1 MYKPQALASK
11 AKQLSGKAHT
21 TLPSMFLQ
29 RKFIFMRRILTAQRE
44 ISVNNLLQFNE
55 LFSKFHHAN
64 VILNGYSLFII
75 FRANI
80 VNILLI
86 SDVYFPRV
94 NGVSTS
100 IKTFTEQ
107 LQKLGHTVHLIAP
120 DYGINTEDETLGEK
134 WITRVPARS
143 IYFDPEDKLM
153 KYADVLRLLPALMRK
168 KFDLVHIHTPFIAHF
183 AGLKIAKKLGVPVIE
198 TYHTFF
204 EDYLHHYLPWI
215 PTAMAKNM
223 ARLISKKQCNQL
235 DAIIAPSKPMLDVLR
250 SYGVTVSA
258 EVIATGL
265 QDSSFAEADA
275 NVFKQKYNIS
285 PQRPMLLY
293 VGRVAHEK
301 NIGFLLKMLKQ
312 LILQQ
317 PEALLVIT
325 GEGPAEQSLHQQVQS
340 LGIEKNVQ
348 FIGYLDRDTELN
360 ACYKAADIFVFA
372 SKSETQG
379 LVLLEA
385 MAQGTPVVA
394 IAELGTASILV
405 EGQGAHIATED
416 ETQFAQKVNEL
427 LINPMALSIL
437 GEVGKSYAQ
446 KNWSASVKADQ
457 MLNLYRTVQADYNLH
472 RYQQA
477 AKLAQFE

>member
-1 MYKPQALASK
+1 M
-11 AKQLSGKAHT
+11 
-21 TLPSMFLQ
+21 
-29 RKFIFMRRILTAQRE
+29 
-44 ISVNNLLQFNE
+44 
-55 LFSKFHHAN
+55 
-64 VILNGYSLFII
+64 
-75 FRANI
+75 
-80 VNILLI
+80 NILLI

-100 IKTFTEQ
+100 IRTFTEQ

-120 DYGINTEDETLGEK
+120 DYGQGITGLTDDEG
-134 WITRVPARS
+134 WITRVPARN

-153 KYADVLRLLPALMRK
+153 KYGEVLRLLPTLK
-168 KFDLVHIHTPFIAHF
+168 SKNFDLIHIHTPFIAHF
-183 AGLKIAKKLGVPVIE
+183 AGLKLAKKLGLPVLE

-215 PTAMAKNM
+215 PKFVAKSL
-223 ARLISKKQCNQL
+223 ARFISKKQCNQL

-250 SYGVTVSA
+250 SYGVSVPA

-265 QDSSFAEADA
+265 QASSFADADGNA
-275 NVFKQKYNIS
+275 FRQKYKIPLS
-285 PQRPMLLY
+285 KQMLLY

-301 NIGFLLKMLKQ
+301 NIGFLLKVVKQ
-312 LILQQ
+312 LSVQLSEI
-317 PEALLVIT
+317 LLVIT
-325 GEGPAEQSLHQQVQS
+325 GEGPAEQSLRQQVQA

-348 FIGYLDRDTELN
+348 FIGYLDRNTELN

-394 IAELGTASILV
+394 IAELGTASILI
-405 EGQGAHIATED
+405 EGQGAHIATEN
-416 ETQFAQKVNEL
+416 EIVFADKINDL
-427 LINPMALSIL
+427 LNNTLARSIL
-437 GEVGKSYAQ
+437 GDVGKSYAL
-446 KNWSASVKADQ
+446 KHWSAQTKAEQ
-457 MLNLYRTVQADYNLH
+457 MLNFYHAVKSSHNIN

-477 AKLAQFE
+477 SKLAQLKL